1 MKLKE
6 ESVHGMLILILLLLN
21 SVILETALVKNH
33 QWYKA
38 LWITV
43 PILLLCLLNQWRSN
57 TAIKRK
63 QYNKKTV
70 N

>member
-6 ESVHGMLILILLLLN
+6 ESVHGMLLLILLLLN

-43 PILLLCLLNQWRSN
+43 PILLLCLLDQWRIN
-57 TAIKRK
+57 TVFKRK